1 MGGNRPAVSVP
12 SDQNTTTGMHNR
24 ESEVIKIRSEH
35 TLNQSV
41 IKYIKLG
48 LLQTNKR
55 SPLRPNELL
64 NRRAPSE
71 LVEASCIPNYKPFIH

>member
-1 MGGNRPAVSVP
+1 
-12 SDQNTTTGMHNR
+12 MHSR
-24 ESEVIKIRSEH
+24 ESEVIKTRAEH
-35 TLNQSV
+35 TLNQSI

-64 NRRAPSE
+64 NRRAPSTP
-71 LVEASCIPNYKPFIH
+71 VEASCIPNYKPFIH